1 LFDELSPEGEQ
12 DPVEDEVFE
21 EEEIEEEPPVES
33 EVSLEPNVP
42 TDEDAPN
49 SYAPVISSEMSP
61 TALDPPNG
69 LIAHA

>member
-1 LFDELSPEGEQ
+1 MFDELSPEGEQ

-42 TDEDAPN
+42 ADEEPN
-49 SYAPVISSEMSP
+49 SYGPVISSEISP
-61 TALDPPNG
+61 TAFDSPNG
-69 LIAHA
+69 LITHD